1 MQRSRNSIYTLIP
14 QSYSPF
20 SASAYTCGKW
30 RSYSWFLVA
39 CENQGVFFLKDS
51 YLVLHHGQEE
61 RSHLHLRIGQQPSL
75 GEQGAFIVLPVPFNT
90 LLWEQ
95 PGQHQKV

>member
-1 MQRSRNSIYTLIP
+1 MGGLLHALPKSHPTEAGGGGSRTG
-14 QSYSPF
+14 F
-20 SASAYTCGKW
+20 HGD
-30 RSYSWFLVA
+30 SWFLVA
-39 CENQGVFFLKDS
+39 WENQGVFFLKDS

-61 RSHLHLRIGQQPSL
+61 RSHLHLWIGQQPSL